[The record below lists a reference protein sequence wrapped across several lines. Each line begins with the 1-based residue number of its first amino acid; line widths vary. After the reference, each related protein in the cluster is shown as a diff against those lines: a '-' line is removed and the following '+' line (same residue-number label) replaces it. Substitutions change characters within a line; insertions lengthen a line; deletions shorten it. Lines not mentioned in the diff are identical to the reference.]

1 MMLKPSVC
9 DCNDWYILE
18 KRTITVF
25 GQGAVA
31 AAIVAVET
39 ITM

>member
-1 MMLKPSVC
+1 MTLKPSVC

-18 KRTITVF
+18 KGTITVV
-25 GQGAVA
+25 GKGAYA
-31 AAIVAVET
+31 AAIVAVEA